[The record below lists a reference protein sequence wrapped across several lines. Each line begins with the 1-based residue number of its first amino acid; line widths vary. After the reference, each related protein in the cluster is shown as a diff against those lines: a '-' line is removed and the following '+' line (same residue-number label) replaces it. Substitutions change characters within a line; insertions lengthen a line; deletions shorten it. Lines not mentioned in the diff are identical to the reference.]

1 MAIENIIEGM
11 PEVRATLDPGQF
23 ASSSDVTTADTVQA
37 DVERLEPPTDI
48 NAAEIGEYTPYE
60 AVSGEVQ
67 DDSTV
72 EGRMSGLLS
81 QNSDYIQRARTNA
94 DRMSNRRGMF
104 NSSMA
109 MGAAEGAAIDRALPI
124 AQQDAA
130 TFAKQQFLNQG
141 YDNDAAQYLAEQSV
155 QRENLEAGLEQ
166 DTNQFNATNTLENE
180 RLNQAAQN
188 LSGQQYANAQ
198 NLAEANAAA
207 EQNRLN
213 FATLDGDIRAQL
225 AQIDN
230 ALAQQLESLSAQFQ
244 IQENL
249 DTVNGAIYQQLVS
262 EIGTILTNTDKP
274 EEAQAKINALIEATG
289 IEFEFSGG
297 GGMAPNPL
305 DTPPPE
311 QTAPSTATGGGND
324 GGGGGSDGGG
334 STGGND
340 GGGGLSTDSGMGMS
354 GQGPQGG
361 SDNSGGGGGN
371 SPSDAPGSPF

>member
-274 EEAQAKINALIEATG
+274 EEAQAKINALIESTG

-297 GGMAPNPL
+297 GSMAPNPL
-305 DTPPPE
+305 DTPEPKK
-311 QTAPSTATGGGND
+311 APFRTPGSGGGGRDDSNVEDNRSAAND
-324 GGGGGSDGGG
+324 RRGGGGSDRDGGPGGG
-334 STGGND
+334 RD
-340 GGGGLSTDSGMGMS
+340 GGSASNAGTGR
-354 GQGPQGG
+354 
-361 SDNSGGGGGN
+361 GGGN
-371 SPSDAPGSPF
+371 ENSF